1 MAIKN
6 FQKHNAKMDLFSS
19 FRQAL
24 NISWQRIMSFSEAC
38 QNSPGFTLTHQTH
51 LQECWLVHMW
61 HVRKQ
66 RLAGT
71 SQCGNAVHA
80 VHLRYKSMVLTS
92 RVCTTY
98 DYRIAGVS
106 RTIAKQISTCPW
118 PLGCRGHFTFCIVL

>member
-1 MAIKN
+1 MVPNEPQKDQYQMRFHVSPLGKRPVQSHLNVRLLLRNGHPCFYSTSYKIDELSAISMAIKN

-61 HVRKQ
+61 HVRK
-66 RLAGT
+66 
-71 SQCGNAVHA
+71 
-80 VHLRYKSMVLTS
+80 
-92 RVCTTY
+92 
-98 DYRIAGVS
+98 
-106 RTIAKQISTCPW
+106 
-118 PLGCRGHFTFCIVL
+118 